1 MRKTIFFLIIFLKI
15 FLLGKV
21 YSLDFKEKR
30 SLHFIVKYNP
40 SIEETYIRKIIKEA
54 EKYYRLITH
63 EFYIVRERPWLGKA
77 RAKIY
82 IAQDKKEY
90 KEKFPCPFWSQA
102 CVNYFQK
109 KIYTYKN
116 QKKFSSFLAHE
127 LAHIIFREY
136 VGEKTLPLWIDE
148 GMAIY
153 IEAKY
158 ANPAL
163 ENFLRK
169 KTRKMIEKKKYID
182 FDKINKIKLK
192 KNESNREFINLFY
205 AQAWSMVNFLR
216 IRFGKIKF
224 KEYLEKIKEGK
235 NVEEAIFSTYG
246 LIDNNKDFERL
257 WKQFYLR

>member
-1 MRKTIFFLIIFLKI
+1 M
-15 FLLGKV
+15 
-21 YSLDFKEKR
+21 
-30 SLHFIVKYNP
+30 
-40 SIEETYIRKIIKEA
+40 
-54 EKYYRLITH
+54 
-63 EFYIVRERPWLGKA
+63 GKA

-109 KIYTYKN
+109 KIYTYKD
-116 QKKFSSFLAHE
+116 QEKFSSFLAHE

-136 VGEKTLPLWIDE
+136 IGEKLLPLWVDE

-158 ANPAL
+158 TNPDL
-163 ENFLRK
+163 ENFLRE
-169 KTRKMIEKKKYID
+169 KTKNMIKKKKYID
-182 FDKINKIKLK
+182 FDKINKVQLK
-192 KNESNREFINLFY
+192 KNEADKELIDLFY
-205 AQAWSMVNFLR
+205 TQAWSMVNFLR

-235 NVEEAIFSTYG
+235 SIEEAIFSTYG
-246 LIDNNKDFERL
+246 LIDNNRDFERL